1 MSEDPKLKQTM
12 MCTLHIRLS
21 LVGKMFDFILVS
33 KILSSSFNNLNVN
46 LLFLTEKFNR
56 IRKLGMAICSTYSF
70 RSC

>member
-33 KILSSSFNNLNVN
+33 KILSSLFNNLNIN
-46 LLFLTEKFNR
+46 LLLNRKIQQNTRVGHGYLFNLF
-56 IRKLGMAICSTYSF
+56 I
-70 RSC
+70 